1 MPNTNHKNP
10 SFVKKQLCF
19 SLFYFLQLPFSS
31 FLLFF
36 FSVIHFLPTCSISD
50 FSTNWDKGRMKDKKK
65 REKNKVLSTALPD
78 FPKRIRFIYDSHV
91 VCHFEL
97 VLFLLSR
104 DRWGGLLLKIPGSSK
119 LFLKS
124 FISGIQFLWFMDW
137 ESLCFSLNALLWLIF
152 FWPQLLGSHR
162 SRLHCA
168 RTPSV
173 TVYSFFTFC
182 FSRLKCTYEVGLGD
196 MA

>member
-1 MPNTNHKNP
+1 MLKN
-10 SFVKKQLCF
+10 SCALAFFIFCNCH
-19 SLFYFLQLPFSS
+19 
-31 FLLFF
+31 FLLFYCSF
-36 FSVIHFLPTCSISD
+36 FQLYISCLLVLFLILAQTG
-50 FSTNWDKGRMKDKKK
+50 TKEEWKTKK

-97 VLFLLSR
+97 VLFLLST